1 MTIMWIKLCGVGSS
15 DRARK
20 LAQLDPDAIGI
31 NRYEPS
37 SRYVD
42 RDIAER
48 LARGVREVDPSI
60 DVVGVYVNPSPKL
73 LREDHGSVEWDVIQ
87 LHGDE
92 SPEEVE
98 NAGQL
103 TRTMKAF
110 QVDEDFSMDRLET
123 YDSWA
128 YLLDAYHPER
138 YGGTGETAPWERI
151 RSYTDHHRIVLAG
164 GLDPENVRQAIRSV
178 NPWGVDACSGIEDD
192 QGYKDPERSAQF
204 VKRARSMQE
213 TSSTQE

>member
-1 MTIMWIKLCGVGSS
+1 MWVKLCGVRAP

-20 LAQLDPDAIGI
+20 LAELGPNALGI

-42 RDIAER
+42 RERAER
-48 LARGVREVDPSI
+48 LAGVVREVDPSI
-60 DVVGVYVNPSPKL
+60 DVVGVYVNSSSER
-73 LREDHGSVEWDVIQ
+73 LRKDYEAIEWDVIQ

-92 SPEEVE
+92 SPEEVQ

-151 RSYTDHHRIVLAG
+151 RFYTDHHRIVLAG
-164 GLDPENVRQAIRSV
+164 GLDPENVREAIRSV

-192 QGYKDPERSAQF
+192 PGNKDPEKSARF
-204 VKRARSMQE
+204 VERARSMQE